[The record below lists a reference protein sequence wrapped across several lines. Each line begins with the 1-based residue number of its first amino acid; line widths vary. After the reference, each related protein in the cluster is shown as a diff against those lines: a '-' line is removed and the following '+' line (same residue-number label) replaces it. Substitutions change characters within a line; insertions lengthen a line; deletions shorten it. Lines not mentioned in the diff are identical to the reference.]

1 MNLNLE
7 FDLEDPMKKLI
18 GLLLAAVLL
27 LAAALFLLGSCAAM
41 GDSQRA
47 GGAPRTGSIVVTD
60 FPCYDLVR
68 QVTGTAE
75 GLTLL
80 IRPGTDA
87 HMYEPTPAD
96 AMALYSADVFVY
108 IGGHGDAWADDILEA
123 TDGLT
128 VVRLMD
134 SVEALEEEHGH
145 EEGEEHGHEDISYDE
160 HIWTSPV
167 NMRAMLKAVEE
178 ALSTAYPE
186 SADLYRANAAAY
198 DGELAALDASFR
210 EVVEGAARKELV
222 FADRFPFL
230 YFAREYGLSYRSA
243 FAGCSDDVQPSVQ
256 AVASLIE
263 AVEDD
268 GVPIVYVIEMSTGDI
283 ARAVK
288 EQTGA
293 EIVKMHS
300 CQNVTQKEFEAGET
314 YLSLMRQNVEALKKG
329 LK

>member
-1 MNLNLE
+1 
-7 FDLEDPMKKLI
+7 MKKLI

-145 EEGEEHGHEDISYDE
+145 EEGEEHGHE
-160 HIWTSPV
+160 
-167 NMRAMLKAVEE
+167 
-178 ALSTAYPE
+178 
-186 SADLYRANAAAY
+186 
-198 DGELAALDASFR
+198 
-210 EVVEGAARKELV
+210 
-222 FADRFPFL
+222 
-230 YFAREYGLSYRSA
+230 
-243 FAGCSDDVQPSVQ
+243 
-256 AVASLIE
+256 
-263 AVEDD
+263 
-268 GVPIVYVIEMSTGDI
+268 
-283 ARAVK
+283 
-288 EQTGA
+288 
-293 EIVKMHS
+293 
-300 CQNVTQKEFEAGET
+300 
-314 YLSLMRQNVEALKKG
+314 
-329 LK
+329 

>member
-1 MNLNLE
+1 
-7 FDLEDPMKKLI
+7 MKKMI

-27 LAAALFLLGSCAAM
+27 LAAAALLLLNGCAAK
-41 GDSQRA
+41 GDDLQTGSAQRA
-47 GGAPRTGSIVVTD
+47 GSAPQAGSARRAGSIVVTD
-60 FPCYDLVR
+60 FPCYDLVK
-68 QVTGTAE
+68 QVTGAGD

-96 AMALYSADVFVY
+96 AMALYGADVFVY
-108 IGGHGDAWADDILEA
+108 IGGHGDGWADDILQS

-134 SVEALEEEHGH
+134 SVEALEEEHAH
-145 EEGEEHGHEDISYDE
+145 EEHGHEDISYDE

-167 NMRAMLKAVEE
+167 NMRAMLKTVGE
-178 ALSTAYPE
+178 ALSTVYPGNAE
-186 SADLYRANAAAY
+186 LYRANAAAY
-198 DGELAALDASFR
+198 DQELVALDASFR
-210 EVVEGAARKELV
+210 EVVDGAARTELV

-230 YFAREYGLSYRSA
+230 YFAREYGLTYRSA

-256 AVASLIE
+256 AVASIIK

-268 GVPIVYVIEMSTGDI
+268 GVPIVYVIEMSTEDI
-283 ARAVK
+283 ARAVR

-293 EIVKMHS
+293 EIVEMHS
-300 CQNVTQKEFEAGET
+300 CQNVTQREFEAGET
-314 YLSLMRQNVEALKKG
+314 YLSLMRRNVEALRKG
-329 LK
+329 LN